1 MPKYYFF
8 HYTKGQRFPKLTPEQ
23 GEAVKGAVAD
33 FMSKNPGVAYNGTMW
48 DPASGIA
55 ISDWDAPSDKIL
67 RDFAKLLKI
76 PYDDVV
82 PVEPLSL

>member
-8 HYTKGQRFPKLTPEQ
+8 HFTKGQRFPKLPPEQ
-23 GEAVKGAVAD
+23 GEAVKGAIAD
-33 FMSKNPGVAYNGTMW
+33 FIAKNPDCKYNGTML

-55 ISDWDAPSDKIL
+55 ISDWDAPNDKVL
-67 RDFAKLLKI
+67 RDFAKAMGI

-82 PVEPLSL
+82 PVVPLPM